1 MNVQSQSARKTP
13 EVAEHARPTI
23 GAISVTK
30 PVKTKTVQVV
40 VPHVI
45 NHLDNIVIV
54 AKQVSGVHTVKI
66 TVLKTVPDHVGK
78 AMDIAILVYRGYG
91 EVHVTNPVTLKA
103 VKSCLHV
110 QELSGV
116 LAVDAN

>member
-1 MNVQSQSARKTP
+1 MDVQSQSVRKTR
-13 EVAEHARPTI
+13 EAAEHARPTI

-30 PVKTKTVQVV
+30 PVKMKTVQVV

-54 AKQVSGVHTVKI
+54 AKQVNGAHTVKI
-66 TVLKTVPDHVGK
+66 TVPKTVLDHVGRT
-78 AMDIAILVYRGYG
+78 MDIAILVYRGYG
-91 EVHVTNPVTLKA
+91 EVHVTKPVTLKA
-103 VKSCLHV
+103 VKSCLPV
-110 QELSGV
+110 PDLQGG